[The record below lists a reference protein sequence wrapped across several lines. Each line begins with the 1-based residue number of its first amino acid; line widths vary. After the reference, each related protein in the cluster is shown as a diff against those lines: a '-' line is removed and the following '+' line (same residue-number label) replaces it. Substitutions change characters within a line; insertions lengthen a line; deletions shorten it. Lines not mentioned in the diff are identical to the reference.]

1 MSRHK
6 MAIIIVML
14 SIFFVVLA
22 WQLVWFS
29 DDRSA
34 TVLSGNV
41 EIREVSLGFRVGGR
55 VTAITV
61 DEGDSITSGMVL
73 ARLDG
78 RPFSDSLA
86 IARADIDVATASLR
100 RQENG
105 SRPQEI
111 TQARAQLE
119 SARALAASSA
129 RDFLRLERLAGDGFF
144 R

>member
-1 MSRHK
+1 MSRRK

-86 IARADIDVATASLR
+86 IAQSAGLYDDLTVSENLSLFTDLR
-100 RQENG
+100 R
-105 SRPQEI
+105 
-111 TQARAQLE
+111 
-119 SARALAASSA
+119 
-129 RDFLRLERLAGDGFF
+129 RDEGGDCYD
-144 R
+144 RDNDRDRSDDSV